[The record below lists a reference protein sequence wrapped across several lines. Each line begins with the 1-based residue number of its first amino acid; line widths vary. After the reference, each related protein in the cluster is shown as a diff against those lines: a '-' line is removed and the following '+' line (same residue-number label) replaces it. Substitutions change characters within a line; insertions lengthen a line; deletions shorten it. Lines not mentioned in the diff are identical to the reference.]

1 MSERVTLVMEPREET
16 GKGANGRLRRK
27 GYTPCI
33 FYGPQMEKSIQG
45 KLKTRDVERI
55 LATGRWESMRLN
67 VTLPDGTEEMCI
79 IREVQVNPL
88 TDCPLHVDFLRL
100 IKGRKITVNIP
111 IEVLGRES
119 APGVKDGGVLETL
132 REVEVETLPMSI
144 PDVLT
149 VDVSALQIGDAIHVR
164 DLALPEGVE
173 LKADPDEIV
182 AVVVMSR
189 GVGESAAAEGEEP
202 ADVEVVAKGKAA
214 KEAEGD
220 GEKSE

>member
-1 MSERVTLVMEPREET
+1 M
-16 GKGANGRLRRK
+16 
-27 GYTPCI
+27 
-33 FYGPQMEKSIQG
+33 
-45 KLKTRDVERI
+45 
-55 LATGRWESMRLN
+55 
-67 VTLPDGTEEMCI
+67 TLPDGTEEMCI

-214 KEAEGD
+214 REAEGD